1 MDVKGVDFLAF
12 ISKYS
17 HHGNT
22 EVPCFHPPR
31 KFFRTSKMNGGFD
44 MVAKKKAA
52 KKAVKKVAKKS
63 AKKSPAKKKAVK
75 KTAKK
80 K

>member
-1 MDVKGVDFLAF
+1 MDVKVDDFPAF
-12 ISKYS
+12 ISQYS
-17 HHGNT
+17 YHGNT

-31 KFFRTSKMNGGFD
+31 KFFSISKMNGRFD
-44 MVAKKKAA
+44 MDRK
-52 KKAVKKVAKKS
+52 KKVAKKVCRKF
-63 AKKSPAKKKAVK
+63 AKKTAKQSPAKKKAVK